1 MVISDPEL
9 YRKMIGLWQCTK
21 IPGLQARLS
30 GDQVHF
36 TWQGEHKGFVTVTLS
51 SAMFLQ
57 LEPVEIRDI
66 LEHSITERHGFDA
79 KKYRNDFRGFTS
91 NPLK

>member
-1 MVISDPEL
+1 MIFERDI
-9 YRKMIGLWQCTK
+9 YRKMVGLWQITK
-21 IPGLQARLS
+21 IPGLQARLD
-30 GDQVHF
+30 GDRVHF

-51 SAMFLQ
+51 SAMFFQ

-66 LEHSITERHGFDA
+66 LENSITERHGFDA
-79 KKYRNDFRGFTS
+79 KEYRNDFRGFTS